1 MTIIKTFDTN
11 GDESKKEKK
20 GLPRRYFVLGGLGI
34 FVLIIIEIWAN
45 NTIITYGEK
54 FERLSALAK
63 GLEMENQ
70 ILENEI
76 AKQASLTNIASK
88 SAKLG
93 FSSEQSIQYIR

>member
-11 GDESKKEKK
+11 SEEKK
-20 GLPRRYFVLGGLGI
+20 DENKRLPKRYIVFCGVGI
-34 FVLIIIEIWAN
+34 FILTILEIWAN

-54 FERLSALAK
+54 FEKLSI
-63 GLEMENQ
+63 LEKELDMENQ

-76 AKQASLTNIASK
+76 AKNASLANIASK